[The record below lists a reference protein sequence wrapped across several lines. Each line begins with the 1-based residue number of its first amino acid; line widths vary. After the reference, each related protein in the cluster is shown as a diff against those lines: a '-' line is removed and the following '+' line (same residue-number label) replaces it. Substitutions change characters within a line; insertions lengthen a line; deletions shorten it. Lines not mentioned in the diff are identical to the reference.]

1 MMDSLILRTATRLL
15 LALMVLFSVFILW
28 RGHNEPGGGF
38 VGGLICAVAFALHA
52 LAFGVAEMRKVLVLD
67 PRTILAAGLAMG
79 IVSGLF
85 AAPGGDTFM
94 TARWIIFTD
103 ENGAKGLALGT
114 PVLFDIGV
122 YLVVV
127 GGLMAMI
134 QSLMEE
140 DL

>member
-15 LALMVLFSVFILW
+15 LALMILFSIFILW

-52 LAFGVAEMRKVLVLD
+52 LAFGVKEMKRLLVVD
-67 PRTILAAGLAMG
+67 PRSLLGGGLLLGILSGFFAG
-79 IVSGLF
+79 
-85 AAPGGDTFM
+85 PGGDPFM
-94 TARWIIFTD
+94 TARWVIFKD
-103 ENGAKGLALGT
+103 ANGAKALALGT

-127 GGLMAMI
+127 GALLAMI
-134 QSLMEE
+134 QGLMEE
-140 DL
+140 D